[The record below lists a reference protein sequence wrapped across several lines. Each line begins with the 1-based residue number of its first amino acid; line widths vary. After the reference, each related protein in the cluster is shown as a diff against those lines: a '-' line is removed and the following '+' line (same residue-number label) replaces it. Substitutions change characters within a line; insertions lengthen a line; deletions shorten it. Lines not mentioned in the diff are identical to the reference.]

1 MNLRQSQLDQELKVM
16 LGDQGA
22 EYTTGYLISM
32 VLELMP
38 ELGVRHQQRLIQQVR
53 DRNGDQMVTVKNCL
67 SGQPVQIR
75 RADRGGCT
83 DPSTERY
90 HSM

>member
-1 MNLRQSQLDQELKVM
+1 MNNRTEELSQEVSVM
-16 LGDQGA
+16 RADYGS
-22 EYTTGYLISM
+22 EYTLGYLLSM
-32 VLELMP
+32 LQGVLP
-38 ELGVRHQQRLIQQVR
+38 DLGVRHQQRLIQQIR
-53 DRNGDQMVTVKNCL
+53 NTNGDHMITVINCL

-75 RADRGGCT
+75 RADQGGCT

>member
-1 MNLRQSQLDQELKVM
+1 M
-16 LGDQGA
+16 LADQGA
-22 EYTTGYLISM
+22 EYTTAYLLSLVM
-32 VLELMP
+32 TLLP
-38 ELGVRHQQRLIQQVR
+38 DLGVRHQQRLIQQVR
-53 DRNGDQMVTVKNCL
+53 VINGDHMITVINCL

-75 RADRGGCT
+75 RVDRGGCT